1 MYLAC
6 VCIIYMF
13 DKGAV
18 LLLNVAVVW
27 ISPHHDC
34 GAESCRNVIQFYFE
48 LQLQCSYIYCKI
60 SPISLVKKKIIIIIK
75 ADMCDLGSQN
85 MIH

>member
-34 GAESCRNVIQFYFE
+34 GAESCRNVIQFILSCNYNVLTF
-48 LQLQCSYIYCKI
+48 I
-60 SPISLVKKKIIIIIK
+60 VKQV
-75 ADMCDLGSQN
+75 LS
-85 MIH
+85 HW